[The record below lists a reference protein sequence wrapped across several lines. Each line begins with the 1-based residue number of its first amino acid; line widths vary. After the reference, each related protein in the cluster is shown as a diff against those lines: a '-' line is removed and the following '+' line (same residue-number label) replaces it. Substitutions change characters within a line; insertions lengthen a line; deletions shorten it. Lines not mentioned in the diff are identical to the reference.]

1 MTRSRLATIAL
12 GVGAVVCAAA
22 ALAWWASAD
31 RLEFYT
37 GAGVDNASAAEY
49 QARDI
54 LWRPPETLGE
64 PLLGET
70 DSFEPSVPAGGP
82 TANNELLFARVSADG
97 DTDLYAAE
105 RVGRVWSAP
114 RPIAALNTLHNEQS
128 PRLSPEG
135 AWLYFSSDRP
145 GGEGGLDLWRAPRTS
160 AGWGTAENLGP
171 AINTRA
177 NDAQPA
183 IDPSTSDLWFASDRP
198 RPVEDTLDDPQD
210 HNPDTGFDLYRAH
223 GERTELVA
231 ALSSIEDDVA
241 PAFSPVGDFVY
252 FSSARDGGAGGL
264 DLYRARLS
272 AGVPGDARSL
282 GPPVNTDGDELD
294 PAPASEGFELFYTS
308 IADAEAPAV
317 FRRTVSREVELA
329 RDVQYG
335 DLGALLRLLPW
346 ILLVLAIVLLLS
358 LLRRLA
364 AGGAAGASLGALS
377 LMAKC
382 VLVSLVL
389 HAILLALLALW
400 MVEPEAGQLADA
412 DSGTRVSLT
421 SSSIRSSLEAQVR
434 DSAGDP
440 VAVTAEDIADRTAP
454 SPVDAVA
461 ATPESAAPA
470 PTQLVSENPHTR
482 AVAQTDAAAASSSP
496 SAPPTLSPE
505 AVTAADFPLDTP
517 VAAAAR
523 RVSEA
528 ETRIDQA
535 LEAPRSASADLATSA
550 RDALA
555 SDSAT
560 PQPAQRDGDELP
572 IERSVREATV
582 AASSDTAG
590 SAPAPAPQTTAP
602 ALAIGTPATARAR
615 SVNEAETR
623 LALRGVETPS
633 LSITPSPSQS
643 DSLPAPTPEPA
654 SAGEAPRMARTRL
667 SDSASAPAAST
678 RLSTEAPRA
687 QPSLALPTP
696 GATDAARA
704 EEADVRFAVETLDER
719 PLEAAP
725 TQAINLPAPLPD
737 SARTGDTPRMTRP
750 APAELNTSPRTTIAQ
765 SLSPA
770 AATLSA
776 LAIPAPTT
784 DDAPASADEATLELA
799 LDSYNDRRVENA
811 PVASVMT
818 PASPPLPEP
827 SATLRDQRR
836 RSAPIAAPSPGAA
849 QRAALALPGALA
861 TTPDL
866 RLPIATPIP
875 AEPEPD
881 TLSGSVI
888 DAVSGAPIAG
898 ARVRLD
904 LAETDDASATSN
916 DEGAFVLRAF
926 DIPDNSAI
934 SASADGYIPYSAN
947 ITADELGAGATAV
960 ILLWPESRLTVALED
975 DPEVHH
981 LGNDAFTGRVNSQFQ
996 RRAEGLTIEMPF
1008 ALAEE
1013 QLPPNTRSATLLM
1026 LAKGVQLENRFYLN
1040 GRRLNVTFPE
1050 SPRDGSFGEVVI
1062 ELPIRHFR
1070 EGFNTLG
1077 VESVRRGDT
1086 DYDDFEFVNV
1096 RIEFIPAHAVID

>member
-37 GAGVDNASAAEY
+37 GAGVQNASAAEFE
-49 QARDI
+49 ARDI
-54 LWRPPETLGE
+54 LWRPPETLGD
-64 PLLGET
+64 PLLSET

-82 TANNELLFARVSADG
+82 TANNELLFARVSPDG

-105 RVGRVWSAP
+105 RVGRVWSPP

-160 AGWGTAENLGP
+160 GGWGTAENLGP

-183 IDPSTSDLWFASDRP
+183 IDPGTGELWFASDRP
-198 RPVEDTLDDPQD
+198 RPVDETLDEPQD
-210 HNPDTGFDLYRAH
+210 PDAGFDLYRVRH
-223 GERTELVA
+223 DRTELVA

-252 FSSARDGGAGGL
+252 FSSAREGGAGGL
-264 DLYRARLS
+264 DLYRSRLS
-272 AGVPGDARSL
+272 AGEPGEARSL
-282 GPPVNTDGDELD
+282 GPPVNTVGDELD

-308 IADAEAPAV
+308 VAGADEPTG

-329 RDVQYG
+329 RDMQYG

-358 LLRRLA
+358 LLRRLS

-382 VLVSLVL
+382 VLVSLIL

-421 SSSIRSSLEAQVR
+421 SSSIRSSLESQVR

-470 PTQLVSENPHTR
+470 PSQQLSENPHTR
-482 AVAQTDAAAASSSP
+482 AVAQTDAATSAPSP
-496 SAPPTLSPE
+496 SAAPAMAPE
-505 AVTAADFPLDTP
+505 AVTAADLPLDTP

-523 RVSEA
+523 RVNEA

-535 LEAPRSASADLATSA
+535 LEAPRSASPDLATST
-550 RDALA
+550 RDALS
-555 SDSAT
+555 SDSAA
-560 PQPAQRDGDELP
+560 PQPAARDGDEAP
-572 IERSVREATV
+572 VERSVREAAV
-582 AASSDTAG
+582 AATSDTAG
-590 SAPAPAPQTTAP
+590 TAPIPAPLESAP
-602 ALAIGTPATARAR
+602 ALAIGTPAPAQART
-615 SVNEAETR
+615 VAEPESR

-633 LSITPSPSQS
+633 LSITPSPAHT

-654 SAGEAPRMARTRL
+654 SAGEAPRMARTRP
-667 SDSASAPAAST
+667 SESASAPAAST
-678 RLSTEAPRA
+678 RLATETPRA
-687 QPSLALPTP
+687 QSALALPTP
-696 GATDAARA
+696 GAPDAART
-704 EEADVRFAVETLDER
+704 EEADVRFAVDTIAER

-725 TQAINLPAPLPD
+725 TEAINLPAPLPD

-750 APAELNTSPRTTIAQ
+750 APAELNTSPRTTLAQ
-765 SLSPA
+765 SLTPA
-770 AATLSA
+770 ATTLSA
-776 LAIPAPTT
+776 LAIPTPGA
-784 DDAPASADEATLELA
+784 DDARASADEATLELA
-799 LDSYNDRRVENA
+799 LDSYNERRVDDA
-811 PVASVMT
+811 PVASTVIPT
-818 PASPPLPEP
+818 SPPLPEP
-827 SATLRDQRR
+827 TATIRDERR
-836 RSAPIAAPSPGAA
+836 RSAPIPAPTPDSARRDAPELPSTLAAV
-849 QRAALALPGALA
+849 
-861 TTPDL
+861 PDL
-866 RLPIATPIP
+866 RLPVEMPVP

-888 DAVSGAPIAG
+888 DAVTSAPIAG

-904 LAETDDASATSN
+904 LAEADDASATSD
-916 DEGAFVLRAF
+916 DEGSFVLRAF

-934 SASADGYIPYSAN
+934 SASAPGYIPYSAN

-1008 ALAEE
+1008 ALADE

-1050 SPRDGSFGEVVI
+1050 SPRDGSFGDVVI
-1062 ELPIRHFR
+1062 DLPIRFFR

-1077 VESVRRGDT
+1077 IESIRRGDT